1 MKINYNISA
10 MIANNNLNASDRA
23 LSNSIERL
31 SSGLKINH
39 AKDDASGLAMSR
51 RMNAQIRSLETA
63 NQNSND
69 GISVLEIAEG
79 ALSEIQEMVQRMN
92 ELAVKASN
100 GSVSDD
106 DRVMINDEI
115 KQLKEEI
122 ERVSETTMY
131 NGEVLLNG
139 GFDVKGYTDEPN
151 LKITTYSDSVRSG
164 DFSITTL
171 KATLVDGVID
181 TTPGNFTLNLGTNF
195 DGCSYSVKED
205 AIYVTGP
212 NGFSMEFQ
220 VKNNINATDIKLDIT
235 GIGSM
240 GLQIG
245 TNEGQELGVR
255 IATVSLRTLGLTRV
269 DCTTEANAHEFLEQ
283 MPETMKYINE
293 ARSRLGAYQ
302 NRLEHTV
309 STLDISEE
317 NMTGAYSRLMDADMA
332 DEMTEYSKNQVL
344 VQAGTSMVAQ
354 ANERPSSV
362 LQLLQ

>member
-31 SSGLKINH
+31 TSGFKINH

-69 GISVLEIAEG
+69 GISVIEIAEG
-79 ALSEIQEMVQRMN
+79 ALSEIQDMVQRMN

-100 GSVSDD
+100 GTVSDD

-139 GFDVKGYTDEPN
+139 GFDVKGYTDNPD
-151 LKITTYSDSVRSG
+151 LKITTYSDTVRSG
-164 DFSITTL
+164 DFTIADL
-171 KATLVDGVID
+171 HVDMVDGVID
-181 TTPGNFTLNLGTNF
+181 PATFSITLGDNF
-195 DGCSYSVKED
+195 DGCVAYPKED
-205 AIYVTGP
+205 AIFVKGP

-220 VKNNINATDIKLDIT
+220 VKNSINATAPINLDIT
-235 GIGSM
+235 GLGAM

-255 IATVSLRTLGLTRV
+255 IATVSLRTLGLTKV
-269 DCTTEANAHEFLEQ
+269 DCTTEEKAHEFLNQ
-283 MPETMKYINE
+283 MPETVKYLNE

-302 NRLEHTV
+302 NKLEHTV